1 MRKENLFSIGDVAR
15 LFHISVG
22 TLRHYESLGL
32 VVPEAIDPDTGYR
45 YYSVRQFE
53 PLNTIRYLR
62 ALDMPLPKIAEFLSD
77 RDVPRIE
84 RMLLF
89 QKQQIAQKRRELE
102 LIDRKIDNRLRQLH
116 DAQHCT
122 LEEIA
127 LVQTREL
134 RVALLEGAL
143 PVRSS
148 GDLELPIRRL
158 EPQKQK
164 SAVFLGKVG
173 VGLSREHLLGGEFFP
188 YDVVF
193 LALDDE
199 DETPPEF
206 QRLPAALCA
215 RIHFC
220 GRPHAGP
227 LALSKADGLFGGKRP
242 RTRRLLPRDHAHRRR
257 RDERPLPL
265 RHADRSAGEKNKDLR
280 NRAAKK
286 AAAFL

>member
-1 MRKENLFSIGDVAR
+1 M
-15 LFHISVG
+15 
-22 TLRHYESLGL
+22 
-32 VVPEAIDPDTGYR
+32 
-45 YYSVRQFE
+45 
-53 PLNTIRYLR
+53 
-62 ALDMPLPKIAEFLSD
+62 
-77 RDVPRIE
+77 
-84 RMLLF
+84 
-89 QKQQIAQKRRELE
+89 
-102 LIDRKIDNRLRQLH
+102 IDRKIDNRLRQLH

-134 RVALLEGAL
+134 RVTLLEGAL

-193 LALDDE
+193 LTLDDE

-220 GRPHAGP
+220 GSHTQAPF
-227 LALSKADGLFGGKRP
+227 ALSKADGLFGGKQP

-265 RHADRSAGEKNKDLR
+265 RHADRPAGEKNKDLR
-280 NRAAKK
+280 DRAAKRQRR
-286 AAAFL
+286 FL

>member
-1 MRKENLFSIGDVAR
+1 MRKDNLFSIGDVAR

-193 LALDDE
+193 LTLDDE

-220 GRPHAGP
+220 GSHTQAPSHYRKLMDYLAGNGLEP
-227 LALSKADGLFGGKRP
+227 DGFSREITLIDDGV
-242 RTRRLLPRDHAHRRR
+242 TS
-257 RDERPLPL
+257 
-265 RHADRSAGEKNKDLR
+265 DRSRFVTRIDLPVR
-280 NRAAKK
+280 KTK
-286 AAAFL
+286 I

>member
-1 MRKENLFSIGDVAR
+1 M
-15 LFHISVG
+15 
-22 TLRHYESLGL
+22 
-32 VVPEAIDPDTGYR
+32 
-45 YYSVRQFE
+45 
-53 PLNTIRYLR
+53 
-62 ALDMPLPKIAEFLSD
+62 
-77 RDVPRIE
+77 
-84 RMLLF
+84 
-89 QKQQIAQKRRELE
+89 
-102 LIDRKIDNRLRQLH
+102 IDRKIDNRLRQLH

-193 LALDDE
+193 LTLDDE

-220 GRPHAGP
+220 GSHTQAPSHYRKLMDY
-227 LALSKADGLFGGKRP
+227 LAENGLEPDGFSREITLIDDGV
-242 RTRRLLPRDHAHRRR
+242 TS
-257 RDERPLPL
+257 
-265 RHADRSAGEKNKDLR
+265 DRSRFVTRIDLPVR
-280 NRAAKK
+280 KTK
-286 AAAFL
+286 I

>member
-193 LALDDE
+193 LTLDDE

-220 GRPHAGP
+220 GSHTQASSHYRKLMDY
-227 LALSKADGLFGGKRP
+227 LAENGLELDGFSREITLIDDGV
-242 RTRRLLPRDHAHRRR
+242 TS
-257 RDERPLPL
+257 
-265 RHADRSAGEKNKDLR
+265 DRSRFVTRIDLPVR
-280 NRAAKK
+280 KTK
-286 AAAFL
+286 I